1 MSTMQVRV
9 YRIRPGAL
17 EEFERE
23 WREKVVP
30 LRRQFGF
37 EVVGAWASADG
48 EAFVWVIRHEGD
60 FAAADRAYY
69 LSPERAALDPDPARH
84 ISDPRAFLARPVEL
98 P

>member
-1 MSTMQVRV
+1 MTTQVRV

-23 WREKVVP
+23 WHERVAP

-37 EVVGAWASADG
+37 EILGAWASIEDDT
-48 EAFVWVIRHEGD
+48 FVWIIRHDGD

-84 ISDPRAFLARPVEL
+84 ILEPRAFLARPVEL

>member
-1 MSTMQVRV
+1 MTTQIRV

-37 EVVGAWASADG
+37 EVLSAWASDDG
-48 EAFVWVIRHEGD
+48 ETFVWIIRHEGD
-60 FAAADRAYY
+60 FVAADRRYY

-84 ISDPRAFLARPVEL
+84 ISDPRAFIAHSIEP
-98 P
+98 

>member
-1 MSTMQVRV
+1 MATVQVRV

-23 WREKVVP
+23 WREKLVP
-30 LRRQFGF
+30 LRRGFGF
-37 EVVGAWASADG
+37 EVVDAWASDDG
-48 EAFVWVIRHEGD
+48 ETFVWIISHDGD

-84 ISDPRAFLARPVEL
+84 ISDPRAFMARRVE